1 VRRHATVPVVVKRV
15 PGSALSDDSVAV
27 SGAGPNAVSGRLAR
41 PSAAP
46 LAALISIVA
55 AGALELG
62 LRMEPSYDPF
72 GWLVWGR
79 QTIHLAL
86 DPAGAPSWKPLPW
99 LLTTPLALAGG
110 AAPTLWLIVACAAG
124 LWALWLAYRLGHR
137 LAGPVGGAAAVAA
150 LLLCRN
156 WFDYL
161 LTGNVEPA
169 TAALAL
175 GAVESHVLGRRR
187 LAFVLLGLTALL
199 RPEAGLVLVAY
210 GLWLWRS
217 DRGARAFEAA
227 FAAALALLWFLPP
240 YIATGV
246 GFGSHDPVFVT
257 SGATHD
263 PLTVVYRAGVIVIWP
278 VAIAALAGLAF
289 AVRSRPA
296 DRGLALAIAGG
307 SAGWVAATA
316 LMAAVGFPG
325 LQRFMLPAGA
335 GICVIAGAGVG
346 WAVAPVRGLLRSR
359 RWPLGSAILLLT
371 AAATVWYAHFR
382 IIDVFSSVRSEQA
395 RSSLDR
401 SLNAAIAAA
410 GGRRRLLAC
419 GLPSADLGFQSVLGW
434 DLHRAVGQILFHPR
448 RDVHRPDPV
457 VLLAT
462 NRLTRLGRGGV
473 LLSRAGP
480 WRVIA
485 IRPPPACAA
494 TGPAR

>member
-1 VRRHATVPVVVKRV
+1 
-15 PGSALSDDSVAV
+15 
-27 SGAGPNAVSGRLAR
+27 
-41 PSAAP
+41 
-46 LAALISIVA
+46 
-55 AGALELG
+55 
-62 LRMEPSYDPF
+62 MEPSYDPF

-79 QTIHLAL
+79 QTLHLAL
-86 DPAGAPSWKPLPW
+86 NPVGAPSWKPLPW

-124 LWALWLAYRLGHR
+124 LLALWLAYRLGYR
-137 LAGPVGGAAAVAA
+137 LAGRLGAAAAVVGI
-150 LLLCRN
+150 LLCRN

-169 TAALAL
+169 TVALAL

-187 LAFVLLGLTALL
+187 LAFLLLGVTALM
-199 RPEAGLVLVAY
+199 RPESGLVLIVY
-210 GLWLWRS
+210 GAWLWRS
-217 DRGARAFEAA
+217 DRGARTFEAA
-227 FAAALALLWFLPP
+227 FFALTALLWFLPP

-257 SGATHD
+257 AGATHD
-263 PLTVVYRAGVIVIWP
+263 PLTVAYRAGEIVIWP

-289 AVRSRPA
+289 AVRSRTR
-296 DRGLALAIAGG
+296 DRGLALAIAIG
-307 SAGWVAATA
+307 SAGWIVATA

-335 GICVIAGAGVG
+335 GVCVVAGAGVG
-346 WAVAPVRGLLRSR
+346 WAVAPIRDLLRSK
-359 RWPLGSAILLLT
+359 RWPVGAAIVLL
-371 AAATVWYAHFR
+371 AAAVTIWYAQFR
-382 IIDVFSSVRSEQA
+382 INDVLGSVRSEQA

-401 SLNAAIAAA
+401 RLNDAIAAA

-419 GLPSADLGFQSVLGW
+419 GLPSANLGFQSILGW
-434 DLHRAVGQILFHPR
+434 DLHRAVGQILFRPR
-448 RDVHRPDPV
+448 LDVHLPDPV

-462 NRLTRLGRGGV
+462 DRLTRLGRGGM

-494 TGPAR
+494 TTLAHQAADTEPGVAPAIVRLSRYATRPRALAPPRDR